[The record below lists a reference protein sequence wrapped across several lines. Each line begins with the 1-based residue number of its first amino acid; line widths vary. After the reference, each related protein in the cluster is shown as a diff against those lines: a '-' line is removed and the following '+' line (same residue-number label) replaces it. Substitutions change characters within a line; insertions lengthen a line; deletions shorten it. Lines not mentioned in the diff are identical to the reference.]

1 MKLTSEEQAMLSGE
15 HGSACKWALEHMLQ
29 VGRQFDAQDFVPVS
43 QAHMMGDP
51 ESLGEAGVR
60 FLERLVEDSAKVA
73 IPTITD
79 PRGVDLTYYREL
91 GQTETMAS
99 LERRIIKACSSMG
112 ILLTNTCICYQ
123 TILPPV
129 RGDHVAFGDTGVVI
143 YTNSVLG
150 AYSNFEGGP
159 SALAAGLTGRT
170 PRYGPHLDSNR
181 CGTMR
186 FIVRHPPRELT
197 DWGVLG
203 GIIGRAAGSYWEVP
217 VLEGIDTVPTSDE
230 LKHFGAAMASY
241 GSVPLFHIV
250 GVTPEAGRIE
260 DVFNKIPT
268 SSTDIAKSNYED
280 FRKNFSAK
288 GEKVD
293 VVVFAAPQLSLMEI
307 SQVAALLDGRRIN
320 KSTALFVCTSPG
332 VASDCDR
339 MGLTNKIETCGGK
352 LLRGT
357 CFYQQFAREIAQ
369 ANGWYHLVSNSAK
382 IVNIIGGY
390 GYKPSLASM
399 EKCVESAIKG
409 VLV

>member
-1 MKLTSEEQAMLSGE
+1 
-15 HGSACKWALEHMLQ
+15 
-29 VGRQFDAQDFVPVS
+29 
-43 QAHMMGDP
+43 
-51 ESLGEAGVR
+51 
-60 FLERLVEDSAKVA
+60 
-73 IPTITD
+73 
-79 PRGVDLTYYREL
+79 
-91 GQTETMAS
+91 
-99 LERRIIKACSSMG
+99 
-112 ILLTNTCICYQ
+112 
-123 TILPPV
+123 
-129 RGDHVAFGDTGVVI
+129 
-143 YTNSVLG
+143 
-150 AYSNFEGGP
+150 
-159 SALAAGLTGRT
+159 
-170 PRYGPHLDSNR
+170 
-181 CGTMR
+181 MR

-241 GSVPLFHIV
+241 GSVPLFHMV

-260 DVFNKIPT
+260 DVFSKIPT

-369 ANGWYHLVSNSAK
+369 ANGWHHLISNSAK

-399 EKCVESAIKG
+399 EKCIESAIKG